1 MVVLCGLPTL
11 KIGRSLAKACVGVVG
26 DEAGEVG
33 RADRNA
39 RSWPP
44 PAKTVSGR
52 PARACW
58 TKVGITKPPARDWR
72 GPPTLNGRITKPR
85 RPRWR
90 LLIVAASVSVLA
102 IAYSSR
108 AL

>member
-1 MVVLCGLPTL
+1 M
-11 KIGRSLAKACVGVVG
+11 
-26 DEAGEVG
+26 
-33 RADRNA
+33 
-39 RSWPP
+39 
-44 PAKTVSGR
+44 
-52 PARACW
+52 ACW

-72 GPPTLNGRITKPR
+72 GPTTLNGRITKPR

-108 AL
+108 TL